1 MSHKIKLILL
11 TILLLSKFDGY
22 SQNYKGIYIDGFH
35 QILGNQQKEDS
46 LFDYLRTN
54 SFNSIS
60 LYNLH
65 LLDFSSSTQ
74 MTQLRNFILN
84 AKTNQNIIHVGAV
97 AENAWFFENK
107 ILPYNLGSQANEQF
121 NVFNLEFEFWVP
133 SSVSGYYC
141 STYLSPGGF
150 SCDEAGAFQFYMQE
164 LNAIKSITSSHGWET
179 EIYLGWFDQT
189 EANTMKAVAD
199 RIFLSN
205 YNANPNLCFD
215 FSLSRLEYLGSSAH
229 NCEIAALFS
238 SEDSFLNPWLTANQN
253 DLDSAFSIFT
263 GEYAN
268 NSGTWK
274 NNTNLIGQQWFT
286 YSTMNYQLGTLT
298 AEKMSLN
305 DFEIFP
311 NPVSDAI
318 SIENLKVSQIEIFN
332 SQMKSLGYFEIENGK
347 INLGALNSGVYFL
360 KSTNQLK
367 KFIKV

>member
-1 MSHKIKLILL
+1 MLKNIFISALFIC
-11 TILLLSKFDGY
+11 SNYFCF
-22 SQNYKGIYIDGFH
+22 SQNFKGIYIDGFN

-65 LLDFSSSTQ
+65 LLDFSSSSQ
-74 MTQLRNFILN
+74 MTQLRNFILK
-84 AKTNQNIIHVGAV
+84 AKTNQNIIYVGAV

-150 SCDEAGAFQFYMQE
+150 TCDEAGAFQFYMQE
-164 LNAIKSITSSHGWET
+164 LNAIKAITSSHGWDA
-179 EIYLGWFDQT
+179 EIYLGWFDQAQ
-189 EANTMKAVAD
+189 ANAMKTVAD

-215 FSLSRLEYLGSSAH
+215 FSLNRLEYLGSSTH

-263 GEYAN
+263 GEFTN
-268 NSGTWK
+268 NTGAWK

-286 YSTMNYQLGTLT
+286 YSTMNYQLGTLIT
-298 AEKMSLN
+298 EKKSLN
-305 DFEIFP
+305 NIEFYP
-311 NPVSDAI
+311 NPAVNTITIADSQV
-318 SIENLKVSQIEIFN
+318 LQIEILN
-332 SQMKSLGYFEIENGK
+332 SQMKSLGYFEIEDNK
-347 INLGALNSGVYFL
+347 IKIDGLSSGIYFL
-360 KSTNQLK
+360 KLNNQIK

>member
-1 MSHKIKLILL
+1 MLKKIFISLL
-11 TILLLSKFDGY
+11 FIGSNYFCF
-22 SQNYKGIYIDGFH
+22 SQNFKGIYIDGFH
-35 QILGNQQKEDS
+35 QIVGNQQKEDS

-84 AKTNQNIIHVGAV
+84 AKTNQNIVNVGAV

-107 ILPYNLGSQANEQF
+107 ILPYNLSSQANEQF

-164 LNAIKSITSSHGWET
+164 LNAIKAITNAHSWKT
-179 EIYLGWFDQT
+179 EIYLGWFNQT
-189 EANTMKAVAD
+189 QANTMKAVAD

-215 FSLSRLEYLGSSAH
+215 FSLNRLEYLGSSAH
-229 NCEIAALFS
+229 NCEIAGLFS

-253 DLDSAFSIFT
+253 DLDSAFSIFM
-263 GEYAN
+263 EEFDN
-268 NSGTWK
+268 NSGAWK

-298 AEKMSLN
+298 AEKKSLN
-305 DFEIFP
+305 KIEIYP

-318 SIENLKVSQIEIFN
+318 SIENSKVSQIEIFN
-332 SQMKSLGYFEIENGK
+332 SQMKSLGYFDIEDGK
-347 INLGALNSGVYFL
+347 INLARLNSGVYFL

-367 KFIKV
+367 KFIKI